1 MSEQSGPISGWKAI
15 RAAML
20 ALGVEVSERQL
31 RTWAYNPARGALPLP
46 VYAIPGARHVQT
58 TWQMLRLWNEASR
71 VHVSA
76 RRKAAA

>member
-1 MSEQSGPISGWKAI
+1 MSEQTGPVSGWKDI

-20 ALGVEVSERQL
+20 TLGVEVSERQL
-31 RTWAYNPARGALPLP
+31 RTWAYRPSRGMLPLP
-46 VYAIPGARHVQT
+46 VYAIPGSRNVQT

>member
-1 MSEQSGPISGWKAI
+1 MSEHSGPISGWKDI

-20 ALGVEVSERQL
+20 TLGVEVSERQL
-31 RTWAYNPARGALPLP
+31 RTWANRPARGMLPLP
-46 VYAIPGARHVQT
+46 VYAIPGSRHVQT